1 MAVIVKKENRVLTV
15 EEQNLSSY
23 LTEGYDQVE
32 LNEERTAY
40 VVITRATGGRE
51 VTLSE
56 LNTVIKEKEAVI
68 AERDDLLAENKKL
81 KAEIAKLKKDTAAD
95 KTEK

>member
-1 MAVIVKKENRVLTV
+1 MAVVVKKENRVLTV
-15 EEQNLSSY
+15 EEQSLDAY
-23 LTEGYDQVE
+23 LAEGYDQVE

-40 VVITRATGGRE
+40 VVVTRATGGRE

-56 LNTVIKEKEAVI
+56 LNTVIEEKDAI
-68 AERDDLLAENKKL
+68 TAERNDLLAENKKL